1 MYMLNVSEFSDRLL
15 VGNSV
20 LTLEHEP
27 PGDPLLPLPGFL
39 KPIIFHKNRG
49 FKNPGGSGSP
59 GGPCSTW
66 VAAKFLVTPTT
77 YYG

>member
-20 LTLEHEP
+20 LTLGHEP

-39 KPIIFHKNRG
+39 KPIIFIKIG
-49 FKNPGGSGSP
+49 ASKTPGGA
-59 GGPCSTW
+59 GPQ
-66 VAAKFLVTPTT
+66 VALALL
-77 YYG
+77 G